1 MKKIKIYNSI
11 HFNPFGVLRRSL
23 GSPQGFRVSARL
35 RLIQLE
41 ISPHPILLTAHLY
54 NSKWFWISG
63 NLIDM
68 IVFIV
73 DLSTGSVNFILSFN
87 HVNEQKLYF
96 VWHSENAKWEG
107 DERSE
112 ARMDLGFCK
121 TFGSE
126 TLPHISTADRQ
137 EHPHYWWFNPDFLKM
152 ELNGRWRKKYVL
164 IFVHTVLTKKDNREG
179 QWQYFFVH
187 KINQREK

>member
-1 MKKIKIYNSI
+1 M
-11 HFNPFGVLRRSL
+11 VLD
-23 GSPQGFRVSARL
+23 FRK
-35 RLIQLE
+35 
-41 ISPHPILLTAHLY
+41 PHWY
-54 NSKWFWISG
+54 
-63 NLIDM
+63 M

-73 DLSTGSVNFILSFN
+73 DLSTVSVNFILSFN

-137 EHPHYWWFNPDFLKM
+137 EHPYYWWFNPDFLKM

-164 IFVHTVLTKKDNREG
+164 IFVHTVLIIRTIGKDNDNI
-179 QWQYFFVH
+179 FSVN
-187 KINQREK
+187 KITKERNDGNFILQKLFEFHFSRWFKVVITGN